1 MKLKGAYS
9 DLTTYDVGD
18 VVIFTEDD
26 NVYHLQ
32 KPCAAGTKPK
42 DTMFWGKTD
51 ERTAE
56 TVRLIRDAFDE
67 MKAEIEEEIPK
78 NIDNNAI
85 TLSTETADYLITV
98 DDSGDTPDLVVTAIE
113 EEADGGD

>member
-1 MKLKGAYS
+1 MKLKGTYS

-32 KPCAAGTKPK
+32 QPCAAGTKPK
-42 DTMFWGKTD
+42 DTRFWSKTD

-56 TVRLIRDAFDE
+56 TIRFIRDAFDE

-78 NIDNNAI
+78 NISDDAI

-98 DDSGDTPDLVVTAIE
+98 DDSGETPELEVTAIE
-113 EEADGGD
+113 EEEGD

>member
-42 DTMFWGKTD
+42 DTMFWSRTD

-56 TVRLIRDAFDE
+56 AVRFIRDAVAI
-67 MKAEIEEEIPK
+67 MEEEIPK

-98 DDSGDTPDLVVTAIE
+98 DDSGETPELTVTEIE
-113 EEADGGD
+113 EEAEG